1 MAIVAVSVLSLV
13 IIAVGAWWVV
23 ERQERAHAE
32 IRHEYRMA
40 TAAMSDELRRA
51 GEREVAAHEQAMQL
65 VMRANEQTEFQT
77 RALSDTIQSAVRATV
92 EAITV
97 NQHGATQ
104 ADVSQ
109 VDNEKSQQSGGWSMT
124 DTVPEDALDWTAGLI
139 PDEPYEMDR
148 GTVPIIRPGE
158 SPIPG
163 VSFPDLTGEGL

>member
-1 MAIVAVSVLSLV
+1 MAIVLISVLAMV
-13 IIAVGAWWVV
+13 FVAGGAWWVIRDQAV
-23 ERQERAHAE
+23 TNAE
-32 IRHEYRMA
+32 VRHELRIA
-40 TAAMSDELRRA
+40 SAAMSDELRRA
-51 GEREVAAHEQAMQL
+51 GEREATALNNAAQM

-77 RALSDTIQSAVRATV
+77 RALAETIQGAVRATV

-104 ADVSQ
+104 ASVQQ
-109 VDNEKSQQSGGWSMT
+109 VDNEKMVQSGGWVMS
-124 DTVPEDALDWTAGLI
+124 DSVPEEDWTSGLI

-148 GTVPIIRPGE
+148 GVVPVIRPGE